1 MNQDKV
7 AGLLRPL
14 TAVRPVS
21 GERHT
26 LFFRN
31 VRLVKIAAG
40 LGIGLTLTTAAQA
53 GPSPVISFGGY
64 RSHQVN
70 VDAGGQNIVGDKG
83 NEPTLAFNPLNPANI
98 VVGWRRF
105 DSPPTAVKHGGYAY
119 SFDGGAS
126 WATGMLPAL
135 PQQTR
140 TDPVLEVDAQGN
152 FYYQSLAVSDS
163 TSVFK
168 SSDGGV
174 TWSEPVYQFKGD
186 KNWLAIDKTGGP
198 SDGHIYSTWRRPAD
212 SNPDPSYVPKYFS
225 RSTDGG
231 LSYQEPNA
239 ALPVANFG
247 FGRLAIGADG
257 EVYLFGVDETILS
270 VNALGIVRS
279 GHYFLKSIDAKDP
292 NVSPSFSAQKVDMGG
307 NSMMFLSPSLQ
318 LPNPLGGDGDVQIAA
333 DQSNGPLRGNIY
345 LLAHVT
351 PYAWQAGDDPQDIHF
366 VRSSDG
372 GATWSAPVRV
382 NDDPPGANA
391 YQWFA
396 MLGVAANS
404 RIDAVWYDTRNGSGS
419 APYRYSQLY
428 YAYSWDGGATWSK
441 NQPVTPVFNTHLP
454 YNIVNG
460 EERQSDKMGDYTQ
473 LVSDA
478 NGAHIAYTATYHG
491 EQDVYYLN
499 VFPDCNNNGKSD
511 VLDIQNRVSGDTN
524 FNHLPD
530 SCENIAIKGD
540 LDGDRDVDQLD
551 LNVVIAARNK
561 PASGVNDPRDLDK
574 NGVIN
579 ALDVRKLT
587 LLCTRSRCAI

>member
-1 MNQDKV
+1 MKPDEV
-7 AGLLRPL
+7 TGLTRPL
-14 TAVRPVS
+14 TAVYPKPGEWHTPV
-21 GERHT
+21 
-26 LFFRN
+26 FRN

-40 LGIGLTLTTAAQA
+40 LGVGLTLTTAAQA
-53 GPSPVISFGGY
+53 GPSPVISFGQY

-70 VDAGGQNIVGDKG
+70 VDADGQNIIGDKG
-83 NEPTLAFNPLNPANI
+83 NEPTLALNPLNPANI

-119 SFDGGAS
+119 SFDGGVS
-126 WATGMLPAL
+126 WGTGMLPAL
-135 PQQTR
+135 PLQTR
-140 TDPVLEVDAQGN
+140 TDPVLEVDGQGN
-152 FYYQSLAVSDS
+152 FYYQSLAISDS

-212 SNPDPSYVPKYFS
+212 TNPDPHYVPKYFS

-231 LSYQEPNA
+231 LSYQEPDA

-247 FGRLAIGADG
+247 FGRLAIGPEG

-270 VNALGIVRS
+270 VSALGIVRS
-279 GHYFLKSIDAKDP
+279 GHYFLKSVDAKDP
-292 NVSPSFSAQKVDMGG
+292 NTSPSFSAQKVDMGG
-307 NSMMFLSPSLQ
+307 HSMMFLSPSLQ

-333 DQSNGPLRGNIY
+333 DQSAGPLRGNIY
-345 LLAHVT
+345 LLAHVS
-351 PYAWQAGDDPQDIHF
+351 PYTWQTGGDPQDIHF

-382 NDDPPGANA
+382 NDEPPAANA
-391 YQWFA
+391 YQWFP

-404 RIDAVWYDTRNGSGS
+404 RLDAVWYDTRNGSGS

-428 YAYSWDGGATWSK
+428 YAYSWDGGVTWSK
-441 NQPVTPVFNTHLP
+441 NQAVTPVFNTHLP

-460 EERQSDKMGDYTQ
+460 EERQGDKMGDYTQ
-473 LVSDA
+473 IVSDA

-530 SCENIAIKGD
+530 SCESISVRGD

-551 LNVVIAARNK
+551 LNLVIAARNQ
-561 PASGVNDPRDLDK
+561 PATGVDDPRDLDK

-579 ALDVRKLT
+579 VLDVRKLT